1 MVRSLFLFDMTFW
14 LYLAALVLYIA
25 YLLPRRPVMTLASAG
40 YPTDSFDERD
50 GAWATQLAQIAT
62 LITVFG
68 WVVNSGALFTLV
80 FERMQTSGTF
90 APWSNQFEAM
100 AYVSWAI
107 ILGYVLLELR
117 YKIKAIGAFVVGIG
131 FIAMGAASLLPYR
144 YQTAERL
151 VPALNSYWIYIHVSI
166 TLTSYAAF
174 AMAGGLGVM
183 YLFKERA
190 ERRGSTSRF
199 YAAFPDLETIDELG
213 YKAITVGF
221 PLLRIGIILWGMW
234 ANYAWGG
241 YWSWDPEKDLVTD
254 RMVDLRRLHP
264 CPHDARVG
272 RSPCR
277 HLCDLRVL
285 DGGLL
290 FLGGEL
296 PALRPARLCIGPSD
310 RVTFRSP

>member
-14 LYLAALVLYIA
+14 LYLAALTLYIA
-25 YLLPRRPVMTLASAG
+25 YLFARRPVMALAPAG
-40 YPTDSFDERD
+40 HSTENFDERD
-50 GAWATQLAQIAT
+50 GAWATQLGQIAT

-68 WVVNSGALFTLV
+68 WIVNSGALFTRA

-144 YQTAERL
+144 YQTAEPL

-221 PLLRIGIILWGMW
+221 PLLAFGIILGAMW

-241 YWSWDPEKDLVTD
+241 Y
-254 RMVDLRRLHP
+254 
-264 CPHDARVG
+264 
-272 RSPCR
+272 
-277 HLCDLRVL
+277 
-285 DGGLL
+285 
-290 FLGGEL
+290 
-296 PALRPARLCIGPSD
+296 
-310 RVTFRSP
+310 